1 VRVGKALAV
10 ESSDQVAAASDA
22 AIREMVA
29 GVASLGGTEGL
40 TDLAADLTVGLA
52 KLIKQMAANEGRAS
66 VNVAHDLFYKLKRPR

>member
-22 AIREMVA
+22 AIRQMVA

-52 KLIKQMAANEGRAS
+52 KLIKQVAANEGRAS

>member
-1 VRVGKALAV
+1 LAV

-52 KLIKQMAANEGRAS
+52 KLIKQVAANEGRAS

>member
-52 KLIKQMAANEGRAS
+52 KLIKQMAANEGRAP

>member
-1 VRVGKALAV
+1 MRVGKALAV

-52 KLIKQMAANEGRAS
+52 KLIKQMAVNEGRAP

>member
-52 KLIKQMAANEGRAS
+52 KLIKQLAANEGRAP

>member
-52 KLIKQMAANEGRAS
+52 KLIKQMAVNEGRAP

>member
-1 VRVGKALAV
+1 MRVGKALAV

-52 KLIKQMAANEGRAS
+52 KLIKQMAANEGRAP

>member
-1 VRVGKALAV
+1 MRVGKALAV

-52 KLIKQMAANEGRAS
+52 KLIKQVAANEGRAP

>member
-1 VRVGKALAV
+1 MRVGKALAV

-52 KLIKQMAANEGRAS
+52 KLIKQVAASEGRAP
-66 VNVAHDLFYKLKRPR
+66 VNVAHGLFYELKRPR